1 MSTCLHVYMHSR
13 PVHKSLRGS
22 FLLTTYTL
30 WFHHK
35 PQSSYAKSK
44 NQRLCLHDINSVWRI
59 TAGDE
64 SWLSFFESGSRGH
77 AWKQRPCSSFNIQE
91 SWTVNWSLRLKLST
105 RKEEEKLC
113 LAVGRGLSSLK
124 PIPFFLNVAIYLLTK
139 INQTIPLK
147 HWYFLANWRSTLGG
161 NLLCIFFDSQITS
174 AADFNLFFRQEA
186 EIGDISFVPL
196 WHFLCMCWWVWQAA
210 EEERRCTCAEEM
222 PS

>member
-1 MSTCLHVYMHSR
+1 MLQLLGEFWCLTVALSMNNYNFSLLANLFVTISPRTCLHVHMHSS

-22 FLLTTYTL
+22 FLLITYTL

-77 AWKQRPCSSFNIQE
+77 AWKQRPCSSSFNIQE

-124 PIPFFLNVAIYLLTK
+124 P
-139 INQTIPLK
+139 
-147 HWYFLANWRSTLGG
+147 
-161 NLLCIFFDSQITS
+161 
-174 AADFNLFFRQEA
+174 
-186 EIGDISFVPL
+186 
-196 WHFLCMCWWVWQAA
+196 
-210 EEERRCTCAEEM
+210 
-222 PS
+222 